1 VLSLVTVL
9 SLSACSKSPAGAE
22 ATAVQASPAAAAQST
37 PAEPAKP
44 VPAQLPDVLARVNG
58 EAVSRAEFERAVQAL
73 ESRAGGPVPAEQRDQ
88 VLRGVLWQGMRI
100 VLGGLVVGLGGAFAA
115 TRLMAS
121 QLYDVEP
128 TDPLT
133 FVLVAVTLAAA
144 ALVASLL
151 PSLRATRVD
160 PMAALRYE

>member
-1 VLSLVTVL
+1 
-9 SLSACSKSPAGAE
+9 
-22 ATAVQASPAAAAQST
+22 
-37 PAEPAKP
+37 
-44 VPAQLPDVLARVNG
+44 
-58 EAVSRAEFERAVQAL
+58 
-73 ESRAGGPVPAEQRDQ
+73 

-133 FVLVAVTLAAA
+133 FVLVAVTLGGA

>member
-1 VLSLVTVL
+1 
-9 SLSACSKSPAGAE
+9 
-22 ATAVQASPAAAAQST
+22 
-37 PAEPAKP
+37 
-44 VPAQLPDVLARVNG
+44 
-58 EAVSRAEFERAVQAL
+58 
-73 ESRAGGPVPAEQRDQ
+73 
-88 VLRGVLWQGMRI
+88 
-100 VLGGLVVGLGGAFAA
+100 
-115 TRLMAS
+115 MAS

-133 FVLVAVTLAAA
+133 FALVAVTLGGA

>member
-1 VLSLVTVL
+1 MEQRIADSLTERRAPMVLLGVFAALALLL
-9 SLSACSKSPAGAE
+9 SVVG
-22 ATAVQASPAAAAQST
+22 VYG
-37 PAEPAKP
+37 
-44 VPAQLPDVLARVNG
+44 VLAYAVRQRTREIGIRV
-58 EAVSRAEFERAVQAL
+58 AL
-73 ESRAGGPVPAEQRDQ
+73 GAQRDQ

-133 FVLVAVTLAAA
+133 FALVAVTLGGA